1 MTQPKYKM
9 VYVTFPDREEA
20 LRVARTVIDER
31 LAACANLRGEGT
43 SVYVWNGEVQE
54 SQEWVVLFKT
64 RAGCLDALKTR
75 VIALHSYDTPC
86 VVAWDLSDGHTAFF
100 EWIDDMTAQS

>member
-43 SVYVWNGEVQE
+43 SVHVWKGEVQE
-54 SQEWVVLFKT
+54 SQEWGVLFKT
-64 RAGCLDALKTR
+64 RAGCLDELQTR

-86 VVAWDLSDGHTAFF
+86 VVAWDLRDGHAACC
-100 EWIDDMTAQS
+100 ERVGGM